1 MKYDKYLW
9 IKIFILTILIE
20 ILTTSNLI
28 KNSLFKKS
36 NSDQNS
42 NNILVKNLTN
52 TDDKKFDLL
61 AQDTDEEEKPAHFD
75 LRPKRFA
82 EYIGQQQI
90 VEMLKIAVEAAQ
102 KRDEVLDHV
111 LFYGPPGLGKTTL
124 AHIIANE
131 MGVSVIHT
139 SGPALEKGGDLLSI
153 LTHLE
158 RGNVLFIDEIHRL
171 PKVVE
176 EFLYPAMEDFAV
188 DIIFDKGMNARSYRS
203 KLEQFTLVGATTRAG
218 LLSAPLRERFGI
230 FGSLDFYSEQDLE
243 KVIVRSASILNVSI
257 DEAGAQEIAR
267 RARGTPRIANRL
279 LRRIRDYAEV
289 RADGVITK
297 KVADRAL
304 ALEGIDVL
312 GLTPLDIRFLNV
324 IIQVYK
330 GGPVGL
336 EAIAATLQEEPD
348 TLVDMVEPFLLKAG
362 LLARTSS
369 GRKLT
374 ELAYKHL
381 KIEPLVKGARQ
392 MELPKI

>member
-1 MKYDKYLW
+1 MMKEED
-9 IKIFILTILIE
+9 
-20 ILTTSNLI
+20 
-28 KNSLFKKS
+28 
-36 NSDQNS
+36 
-42 NNILVKNLTN
+42 N
-52 TDDKKFDLL
+52 TFDLL
-61 AQDTDEEEKPAHFD
+61 APDKDEEDTRAPFD
-75 LRPKRFA
+75 LRPKRFS

-102 KRDEVLDHV
+102 KRGEVLDHV

-131 MGVSVIHT
+131 MDVSVIHT

-158 RGNVLFIDEIHRL
+158 QGNVLFIDEIHRL

-230 FGSLDFYSEQDLE
+230 FGSLDFYSEQDIK
-243 KVIVRSASILNVSI
+243 KVIVRSAAILNVSI
-257 DEAGAQEIAR
+257 DEEGAREIAR
-267 RARGTPRIANRL
+267 RSRGTPRIANRL

-289 RADGVITK
+289 RADGIITA
-297 KVADRAL
+297 KVADKAL
-304 ALEGIDVL
+304 ALEGIDAL

-369 GRKLT
+369 GRKAT
-374 ELAYKHL
+374 ELAFKHL
-381 KIEPLVKGARQ
+381 NIAPLSKGARQ
-392 MELPKI
+392 MELPKM